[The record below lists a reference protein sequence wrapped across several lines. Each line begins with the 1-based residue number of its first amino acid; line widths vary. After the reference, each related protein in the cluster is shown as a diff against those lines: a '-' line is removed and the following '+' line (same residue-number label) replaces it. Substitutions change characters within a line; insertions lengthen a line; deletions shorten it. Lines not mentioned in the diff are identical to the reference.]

1 VKHLLLLAPLALLVA
16 SPPASGSRQP
26 ARVQVLARE
35 FNFTLS
41 RNGVRKGDVTFELAN
56 FGADPHNLVV
66 KRLKDGAILD
76 STGDVL
82 GGSRAEL
89 TLKLRPGKYE
99 LYCSV
104 ANHESLGMQAL
115 LKVKAP
121 VSSSP

>member
-1 VKHLLLLAPLALLVA
+1 VKRVLLVAPLALLFA
-16 SPPASGSRQP
+16 APPASGSKQP

-35 FNFTLS
+35 FSFSLS
-41 RNGVRKGDVTFELAN
+41 RNGVRKGDVTIELAN

-66 KRLKDGAILD
+66 KRVKDGTVIGSL
-76 STGDVL
+76 GDVL

-89 TLKLRPGKYE
+89 TLNLKPGKYE

-104 ANHESLGMQAL
+104 ANHEALGMQAL

-121 VSSSP
+121 VSPSP